1 MKLADLLIDTP
12 VKAVRGPV
20 DRTIHALRYDSRRV
34 EAGDVFFAWRGAK
47 TDGHR
52 FIADV
57 CGRGAAAVV
66 LEDPQFSGHGPT
78 FIEVDDARRAMAT
91 MSASFFG
98 RPDRA
103 LCMAGV
109 TGTNGK
115 TTTAFILKHLLAE
128 PGAPVGLIGTVRYEI
143 GERVLPAART
153 TPESLDLHELL
164 AQMKAAGCRSAVMEV
179 SSHALEQG
187 RVAPIDFQVGIFTNL
202 TQDHLDY
209 HGTMEKYF
217 AAKQLLF
224 ANLDRAENPGV
235 AVINLDDPHG
245 AKLIEALSPRVRT
258 ITYSVR
264 GAEGADL
271 SARELQVD
279 ASGTCGTL
287 RIGGDPGAASKLPQG
302 AHEFAFE
309 LPLIGS
315 FNVANALAAVG
326 GALALGVAPGIIVE
340 RLRDTPQVPG
350 RLEKFVSADGVLAV
364 VDYAHT
370 DDAVR
375 KALAVLRGITRGRLL
390 VVLGCGGNR
399 DAAKRPLMARAAVEE
414 ADFAIF
420 TADNPRNEAID
431 AILAQMTA
439 GVSDPRWQG
448 KFQTE
453 PDRRAAIAQALALA
467 RPGDVVCVA
476 GKGHETTQEIAG
488 QYHPFDDRIVVREFL
503 LRRAA

>member
-1 MKLADLLIDTP
+1 MKLADLLQDTR
-12 VKAVRGPV
+12 VKSVRGPV
-20 DRTIHALRYDSRRV
+20 DRPIHALRYDSRRV
-34 EAGDVFFAWRGAK
+34 EADDVFFAWRGAK

-66 LEDPQFSGHGPT
+66 LEDARFDGPGPT
-78 FIEVDDARRAMAT
+78 FIEVEDARRAMAT
-91 MSASFFG
+91 MSASFYG

-103 LCMAGV
+103 LHMVGV

-143 GERVLPAART
+143 GERVLPASRT
-153 TPESLDLHELL
+153 TPESLDLHHLL
-164 AQMKAAGCRSAVMEV
+164 AQMKAAGCRSVVMEV

-187 RVAPIDFQVGIFTNL
+187 RVTPIDFQVGIFTNL

-224 ANLDRAENPGV
+224 TNLDRGENPGG

-245 AKLIEALSPRVRT
+245 AKLIEALSPSVRT

-264 GAEGADL
+264 GTKGAEL
-271 SARELQVD
+271 SAHDLRVD
-279 ASGTCGTL
+279 ASGTHGTL
-287 RIGGDPGAASKLPQG
+287 QIGAQS
-302 AHEFAFE
+302 FAFE

-315 FNVANALAAVG
+315 FNVANALAAFG
-326 GALALGVAPGIIVE
+326 GALALGMEPAAIIE

-350 RLEKFVSADGVLAV
+350 RLEKFTSKDGVLAV

-375 KALAVLRGITRGRLL
+375 KALTVLRGITRGRLL
-390 VVLGCGGNR
+390 AVLGCGGNR
-399 DAAKRPLMARAAVEE
+399 DAAKRPLMARAAVEA
-414 ADFAIF
+414 ADLAIF
-420 TADNPRNEAID
+420 TADNPRNEEIE

-439 GVSDPRWQG
+439 GVTEPRWTG

-453 PDRRAAIAQALALA
+453 PDRRQAIAHALALA
-467 RPGDVVCVA
+467 KPGDVVCVA

-488 QYHPFDDRIVVREFL
+488 QFHPFDDRIVVQEFL
-503 LRRAA
+503 QRRAA